1 MIKLPR
7 RISRAFGASLTE
19 LGINSLT
26 WAAAGLGGCVG
37 FGVLPGSWPTYGRG
51 AAAGVLTMVFA
62 VGTEDLLEDVVAPL
76 RGLFTP
82 RPGGARRPA
91 DPVAAP
97 ASVQEG
103 VARVRHVVCANAAT
117 RAADDAFQLDYGQ
130 VLFTDSSR
138 WQGYPDG
145 TATFL
150 LAPGAYLRYWRDSK
164 GDGRTPKV
172 VFTFVTAA
180 SPDPVRVTDTRQLQ
194 RLVEQLARPAGEEGG
209 PGPKG
214 AGLQTA

>member
-1 MIKLPR
+1 MITLPR
-7 RISRAFGASLTE
+7 RIARAFGASLTE

-37 FGVLPGSWPTYGRG
+37 FGVLPGSWPTYGRA

-62 VGTEDLLEDVVAPL
+62 VGVEDLLEDVIAPL
-76 RGLFTP
+76 RVMAGP
-82 RPGGARRPA
+82 RPRGPRRGGEPA
-91 DPVAAP
+91 GAP
-97 ASVQEG
+97 ATVQEG
-103 VARVRHVVCANAAT
+103 VARVQKVVCANAAT
-117 RAADDAFQLDYGQ
+117 RAADDAFRLDRGQ

-180 SPDPVRVTDTRQLQ
+180 SPEPVRVTDTRQLQ
-194 RLVEQLARPAGEEGG
+194 RLVEDLARTADGEGG
-209 PGPKG
+209 PDAKD

>member
-7 RISRAFGASLTE
+7 RISRAFGASFTE

-26 WAAAGLGGCVG
+26 WAAAGIGGCVG

-51 AAAGVLTMVFA
+51 AAAGVLTMVLA
-62 VGTEDLLEDVVAPL
+62 VGMEDILEDVVAPL

-82 RPGGARRPA
+82 RPAHLRRRA
-91 DPVAAP
+91 EPVGAP
-97 ASVQEG
+97 ASVAEG
-103 VARVRHVVCANAAT
+103 VARVQQVVCANAAT
-117 RAADDAFQLDYGQ
+117 RAADDAFQLDHGQ

-150 LAPGAYLRYWRDSK
+150 LAPGAYLRYWRDGK
-164 GDGRTPKV
+164 GDGRTPRV

-180 SPDPVRVTDTRQLQ
+180 SPEPVRVTDSRQLQ
-194 RLVEQLARPAGEEGG
+194 RLVEELARPAGDEGG
-209 PGPKG
+209 PDPMD